1 MSAAHFLN
9 RSKEVS
15 HEASIHNPS
24 HEPVKEL
31 LGETGFQR
39 DLCSLPLRQQRN
51 STRNWSVPRVSE
63 EAHLPLVLKV
73 TRRS

>member
-39 DLCSLPLRQQRN
+39 ELCSLPLRQQRN
-51 STRNWSVPRVSE
+51 STRN
-63 EAHLPLVLKV
+63 
-73 TRRS
+73 